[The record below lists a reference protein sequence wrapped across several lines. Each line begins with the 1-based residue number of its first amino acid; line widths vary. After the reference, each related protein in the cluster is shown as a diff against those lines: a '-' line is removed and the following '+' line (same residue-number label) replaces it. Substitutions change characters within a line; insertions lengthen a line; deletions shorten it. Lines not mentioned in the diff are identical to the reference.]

1 MIGPAS
7 GYLRGMDR
15 RSFDLSSGVTAPAE
29 ARRLCADA
37 CADWSLDPVIHDCSL
52 MVSELVTNAVV
63 HGGGSIALELQ
74 HHDGCLRVSVIDAA
88 PLGTGTFRPT
98 GRPAGRSA
106 GDEEESGRGLA
117 IVAALAARWG
127 SQPGSDRT
135 RVWFELGL

>member
-1 MIGPAS
+1 
-7 GYLRGMDR
+7 
-15 RSFDLSSGVTAPAE
+15 
-29 ARRLCADA
+29 
-37 CADWSLDPVIHDCSL
+37 
-52 MVSELVTNAVV
+52 MVSEFVTNAVV

-98 GRPAGRSA
+98 GRPTGRPAGRSA

-127 SQPGSDRT
+127 SQPGSDRSPCGSCSGCD
-135 RVWFELGL
+135 RADRHRRLRDLAAAAALHGLDLFRGATQVVFGVGPCRRA